1 MILRIKQFLI
11 KILLGKEVEVM
22 AMVYVSLIIKGRRT
36 FASVPA
42 PIKEQVREI
51 LIDLELEYLT
61 VEEQ

>member
-22 AMVYVSLIIKGRRT
+22 AMVYVSLIIKDKRK